1 MEVEGIPMRGWN
13 IQIFLVSADGDELP
27 ATCYE
32 KATYVLHESFGPKRM
47 RQQFRRPPFRIDEKG
62 WGEFDMQ
69 IVLTPIGAGK
79 SSEHTLA
86 HDLNF
91 QQERYESTHN
101 VTFRNPKGALLDAL
115 RDSGDVGDTAPRSNG
130 VTSTPA
136 TGQAKEKK
144 VRKSQNR
151 NVDMEKLAEALPQ
164 LGEEDL
170 LQVVQMVHDNKT
182 DDTYTKNDVDS
193 KSSSPASLCEVHEDE
208 INILIFFPRTDGE
221 FHVDL
226 YTLPDA
232 LIKMLWDFASH
243 RVNMAELA

>member
-1 MEVEGIPMRGWN
+1 MRGWN
-13 IQIFLVSADGDELP
+13 ISIYLLSPEGEELP
-27 ATCYE
+27 ATCFE
-32 KATYVLHESFGPKRM
+32 KATYILHDSFGPKRM
-47 RQQFRRPPFRIDEKG
+47 RQTIRRPPFTIHEKG

-69 IVLTPIGAGK
+69 IQLTPIGAAK
-79 SSEHTLA
+79 SSEHTIA

-101 VTFRNPKGALLDAL
+101 ITFRNPKGALLDAL
-115 RDSGDVGDTAPRSNG
+115 RDSGDVGDPAPKPNG

-136 TGQAKEKK
+136 PGQAKEKK
-144 VRKSQNR
+144 VRKNQNR

-193 KSSSPASLCEVHEDE
+193 ELARRFVVTDKHTNDVLP
-208 INILIFFPRTDGE
+208 PDGE

-226 YTLPDA
+226 YTLPDQ
-232 LIKMLWDFASH
+232 LIKMLWDFTSN
-243 RVNMAELA
+243 RVNMNELA

>member
-1 MEVEGIPMRGWN
+1 MPDVKRTVKLVTEQRVIDDPAEVEGFPMRGWN
-13 IQIFLVSADGDELP
+13 ISIYLLSPEGEELP
-27 ATCYE
+27 ATCFE
-32 KATYVLHESFGPKRM
+32 KATYILHDSFGPKRM
-47 RQQFRRPPFRIDEKG
+47 RQTIRRPPFTIHEKG

-69 IVLTPIGAGK
+69 IQLTPIGAAK
-79 SSEHTLA
+79 SGEQTLA

-115 RDSGDVGDTAPRSNG
+115 RESGDVGDPAPKPNG

-136 TGQAKEKK
+136 PGQAKEKK
-144 VRKSQNR
+144 VRKNQNR
-151 NVDMEKLAEALPQ
+151 NVDREKLAEALPQ

-182 DDTYTKNDVDS
+182 DDTYTKNDVD
-193 KSSSPASLCEVHEDE
+193 
-208 INILIFFPRTDGE
+208 NGE

-226 YTLPDA
+226 YTLPDQ
-232 LIKMLWDFASH
+232 LIKMLWDFTSN
-243 RVNMAELA
+243 RVDMNTLA

>member
-1 MEVEGIPMRGWN
+1 MRGWN
-13 IQIFLVSADGDELP
+13 ISIYLLSPNGEELP
-27 ATCYE
+27 ASCFE
-32 KATYVLHESFGPKRM
+32 KATYFLHESFGPKRM
-47 RQQFRRPPFRIDEKG
+47 RQTIRRPPFTIHEKG

-69 IVLTPIGAGK
+69 IQLTPIGAAK
-79 SSEHTLA
+79 SGEQTLA

-101 VTFRNPKGALLDAL
+101 VTFRNPKGPLLDAL
-115 RDSGDVGDTAPRSNG
+115 RESGDVGDPAPKSNG

-136 TGQAKEKK
+136 PGQAKEKK
-144 VRKSQNR
+144 VRKNQNR

-193 KSSSPASLCEVHEDE
+193 ELAFFHCPTGGKRANNIFPA
-208 INILIFFPRTDGE
+208 DGE

-226 YTLPDA
+226 YTLPDQ
-232 LIKMLWDFASH
+232 LIKMLWDFTSN
-243 RVNMAELA
+243 RVNMNEIA

>member
-1 MEVEGIPMRGWN
+1 MRGWN
-13 IQIFLVSADGDELP
+13 ISIYLLSPEGEELP
-27 ATCYE
+27 ASCFE
-32 KATYVLHESFGPKRM
+32 KATYVLHDSFGPKRM
-47 RQQFRRPPFRIDEKG
+47 RQTIRRPPFTIHEKG

-69 IVLTPIGAGK
+69 IQLTPIGAAK
-79 SSEHTLA
+79 SGEQTLA

-101 VTFRNPKGALLDAL
+101 VIFRNPKGPLLDAL
-115 RDSGDVGDTAPRSNG
+115 RESGDVGEPAPKANG

-136 TGQAKEKK
+136 PGQAKEKK
-144 VRKSQNR
+144 VRKNQNR

-193 KSSSPASLCEVHEDE
+193 E
-208 INILIFFPRTDGE
+208 LITR
-221 FHVDL
+221 
-226 YTLPDA
+226 
-232 LIKMLWDFASH
+232 
-243 RVNMAELA
+243 

>member
-1 MEVEGIPMRGWN
+1 MPDVKRTVKLVTEQRVIDDPAEVEGFPMRGWN
-13 IQIFLVSADGDELP
+13 ISIYLLSPEGEELP
-27 ATCYE
+27 ATCFE
-32 KATYVLHESFGPKRM
+32 KATYILHDSFGPKRM
-47 RQQFRRPPFRIDEKG
+47 RQTIRRPPFTIHEKG

-69 IVLTPIGAGK
+69 IQLTPIGAAK
-79 SSEHTLA
+79 SGEQTLA

-115 RDSGDVGDTAPRSNG
+115 RESGDVGDPAPKPNG

-136 TGQAKEKK
+136 PGQAKEKK
-144 VRKSQNR
+144 VRKNQNR

-182 DDTYTKNDVDS
+182 DDTYTKNDVD
-193 KSSSPASLCEVHEDE
+193 
-208 INILIFFPRTDGE
+208 NGE

-226 YTLPDA
+226 YTLPDQ
-232 LIKMLWDFASH
+232 LIKMLWDFTSN
-243 RVNMAELA
+243 RVDMNTLA

>member
-1 MEVEGIPMRGWN
+1 MPDVKRTVKLVTEQRVIDDPAEVEGFPMRGWN
-13 IQIFLVSADGDELP
+13 ISIYLLSPEGEELP
-27 ATCYE
+27 ATCFE
-32 KATYVLHESFGPKRM
+32 KATYILHDSFGPKRM
-47 RQQFRRPPFRIDEKG
+47 RQTIRRPPFTIHEKG

-69 IVLTPIGAGK
+69 IQLTPIGAAK
-79 SSEHTLA
+79 SGEQTLA

-101 VTFRNPKGALLDAL
+101 VTFRNPKGPLLDAL
-115 RDSGDVGDTAPRSNG
+115 RESGDVGDPAPKPNG

-136 TGQAKEKK
+136 PGQAKEKK
-144 VRKSQNR
+144 VRKNQNR

-182 DDTYTKNDVDS
+182 DDTYTKNDVD
-193 KSSSPASLCEVHEDE
+193 
-208 INILIFFPRTDGE
+208 NGE

-226 YTLPDA
+226 YTLPDQ
-232 LIKMLWDFASH
+232 LIKMLWDFTSN
-243 RVNMAELA
+243 RVDMNTLA